1 MANDIARR
9 LAIYWVLFSLLLCGG
24 AEARLPEYEEPIRA
38 VYLIRHG
45 EYDQEDERDPDVGR
59 ALVGLGYAQAR
70 LIAARLVETGTV
82 FTSIQAST
90 MTRARQTGEVVAACF
105 PGLELALHR
114 DIRECTPT
122 TRRQDIMA
130 REDPAEVAA
139 CEANLAAAWDRIF
152 RHAGGTDAHD
162 IVVCHG
168 NVIRWFV
175 TRALEVD
182 NEAWLGMSIAN
193 CSLTVIQV
201 KPDGSCKLVAYAD
214 AGHIPPGM
222 QTYPGTTVEDDHE
235 WWNLNL
241 PHEFA
246 VADVTMTLRYYP
258 DGWPGSNY
266 TATIEGD
273 GQANVLGVLVDTHR
287 DPDSGRFIHHPGQG
301 ADRLPVNETTRI
313 EASDVENL
321 LTAFITHDFI
331 NMPDSYGEG
340 PNLTITNGVARVG
353 LSMIIDAPSTS
364 VTLQTGKYSK
374 TVTAV
379 SRPPHRFKSLVES
392 FKETLGGICPVEPV
406 YTFNNGHSCPKQM

>member
-201 KPDGSCKLVAYAD
+201 KPDGSCKLVAFAD
-214 AGHIPPGM
+214 AGHIPPDM
-222 QTYPGTTVEDDHE
+222 QTYPGTSVAGDHE
-235 WWNLNL
+235 IWN
-241 PHEFA
+241 
-246 VADVTMTLRYYP
+246 
-258 DGWPGSNY
+258 
-266 TATIEGD
+266 
-273 GQANVLGVLVDTHR
+273 
-287 DPDSGRFIHHPGQG
+287 HH
-301 ADRLPVNETTRI
+301 LPVE
-313 EASDVENL
+313 
-321 LTAFITHDFI
+321 
-331 NMPDSYGEG
+331 
-340 PNLTITNGVARVG
+340 
-353 LSMIIDAPSTS
+353 
-364 VTLQTGKYSK
+364 
-374 TVTAV
+374 
-379 SRPPHRFKSLVES
+379 
-392 FKETLGGICPVEPV
+392 
-406 YTFNNGHSCPKQM
+406 